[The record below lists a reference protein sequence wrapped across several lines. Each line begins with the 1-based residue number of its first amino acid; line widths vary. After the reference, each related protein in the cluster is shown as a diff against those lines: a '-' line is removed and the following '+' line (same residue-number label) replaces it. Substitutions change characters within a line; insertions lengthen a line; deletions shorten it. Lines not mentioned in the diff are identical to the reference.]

1 VRGSPLELRRQ
12 SSDKQG
18 VFFFFFKKNRKRK
31 KSKYEGDV
39 LTREAHGRTAVCI
52 EALPLHCR
60 VFSYGICSYLSVC
73 FVYLITYS
81 VKSLVDYINTLT
93 RNVSGFIND
102 LVGSIYF
109 LHVMFYYSI
118 GLCEMIEEFTL

>member
-18 VFFFFFKKNRKRK
+18 VFFFFLRKTEK
-31 KSKYEGDV
+31 GKSQN
-39 LTREAHGRTAVCI
+39 TRETSLLVKRTDGLQSASRPFPSI
-52 EALPLHCR
+52 AGFFLN
-60 VFSYGICSYLSVC
+60 GICSYLSVC